1 MIELNQ
7 FEPDI
12 NRAQVWKAIK
22 VVPTIDGNMN
32 ICLCSRLH
40 AHRSEQKQFILKHH
54 EIHTSYRPTTT
65 TEAYQCSRTHTTT
78 QPNSAMWTDLKY
90 ALLVYVWMPSSIH
103 WPIAGPRNKLSA
115 AYVSKHRT
123 STSHRGRPH

>member
-54 EIHTSYRPTTT
+54 EIHTSYWPTIT
-65 TEAYQCSRTHTTT
+65 TEAYQKFTYTNNYSTEFCQVEGPKVHTPRCLDVLINPFVDCGTT
-78 QPNSAMWTDLKY
+78 KQA
-90 ALLVYVWMPSSIH
+90 
-103 WPIAGPRNKLSA
+103 
-115 AYVSKHRT
+115 
-123 STSHRGRPH
+123 